1 MEIETGKYAVGTKLW
16 MTDRNGVYRRV
27 TVKDNRISL
36 GKMYHGYTVEACS
49 DSRDEYYIIGAVSE
63 SSLTYRRAQ

>member
-16 MTDRNGVYRRV
+16 LRERNGSYLRV

-36 GKMYHGYTVEACS
+36 GKMYHGYTVEAFNGS
-49 DSRDEYYIIGAVSE
+49 TDEYYIIGAVSE
-63 SSLTYRRAQ
+63 SSLAYRRAQ